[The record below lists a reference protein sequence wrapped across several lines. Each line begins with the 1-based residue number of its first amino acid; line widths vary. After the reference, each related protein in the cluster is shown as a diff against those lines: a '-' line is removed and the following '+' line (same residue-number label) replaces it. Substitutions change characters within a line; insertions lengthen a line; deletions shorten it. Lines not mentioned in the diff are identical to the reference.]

1 MSKKWEQKK
10 LAAALA
16 KADEK
21 KQNEERK
28 IAELKQQFEDSKQLD
43 QLVKEGKASV
53 ESSMSWM
60 YKPQTNK
67 AEEENEEVLLGK
79 KKVQPR
85 FFVEEYMRVKEKE
98 VPGALFIDTS
108 KYQGPER
115 DAILQTLDNYSKDR
129 VRKHKLN

>member
-10 LAAALA
+10 LATALA
-16 KADEK
+16 KLEQK
-21 KQNEERK
+21 KQHEEKK

-43 QLVKEGKASV
+43 QLVKEGKASA

-60 YKPQTNK
+60 YKPQTNQ
-67 AEEENEEVLLGK
+67 AEEENEDVLLGK

-129 VRKHKLN
+129 VK